1 MLVKTQYD
9 LEIDKILENANI
21 DFDTFKEIS
30 DVILQLQQ
38 DITLLQGSLG
48 SIEDFEASIAN

>member
-38 DITLLQGSLG
+38 DITLLQESLG
-48 SIEDFEASIAN
+48 SIEDFETSIAN